1 MIIVDKREKKIEE
14 IRNKNLEAFYSE
26 NVEVSPENMMNLGL
40 NMYIKDAKYLK
51 RELYNIFN
59 QSKLD
64 EKKVLHSQQV
74 EVLKILMDE
83 KNLLLSAPTS
93 FGKTFIALEY
103 MKRKNFSNIV
113 FVVPTL
119 ALMNELSIKIRRK
132 FGKEY
137 NIITNSFESFKS
149 KNIFILV
156 PERIDNNLLDEINNI
171 TIDLLVFD
179 EVYKLKRKDNEDK
192 KTSNKRLIALNKG
205 YFDMV

>member
-132 FGKEY
+132 FGK
-137 NIITNSFESFKS
+137 
-149 KNIFILV
+149 
-156 PERIDNNLLDEINNI
+156 
-171 TIDLLVFD
+171 
-179 EVYKLKRKDNEDK
+179 
-192 KTSNKRLIALNKG
+192 
-205 YFDMV
+205 

>member
-93 FGKTFIALEY
+93 FGKTFIA
-103 MKRKNFSNIV
+103 F
-113 FVVPTL
+113 
-119 ALMNELSIKIRRK
+119 
-132 FGKEY
+132 
-137 NIITNSFESFKS
+137 
-149 KNIFILV
+149 
-156 PERIDNNLLDEINNI
+156 RIHEKK
-171 TIDLLVFD
+171 
-179 EVYKLKRKDNEDK
+179 KL
-192 KTSNKRLIALNKG
+192 
-205 YFDMV
+205 F